1 MSLGEPCELL
11 PGSTV
16 RRRNNNFSAFA
27 MTAVS
32 YLSNGTTTCHGS
44 SSCGCGC
51 CISGRLINR
60 HSNDYSSCCNNNNSR
75 QQLQTIQQKLPLR
88 QTLRQQRN
96 NGNINANYKFR
107 NSIKAKTTST
117 TTITT
122 SPSTTVA
129 QLVGCPEAGD
139 DVPSYSPYSSCG
151 RLKQRRKLKT
161 LLPTNVPASA
171 YALTGLVLLCS
182 ALLSPCH
189 AFQLDGS
196 QNSFAQFRKWYTGL
210 NGSLELEFKTEQPN
224 GLVLYTDDGGTY
236 DFFELKLVEGALRL
250 RYNLG
255 GGAHIITVGRELHD
269 GHWHKVQVL
278 RNDEQTSLIVDGV
291 SQSSTTKGKEFQFGK
306 FATNSDVYVGGMPN
320 WYSTKL
326 ALLALPSVIFEPRFR
341 GAIRNLVYADQP
353 GGATRRQEMKQ
364 PRDIKCG
371 DGPCDNGEMP
381 KEKVPRGV
389 RGGNTTDACERSDP
403 CQHGGICI
411 STDSGPICECR
422 NLEYDGQYCEK
433 EKAPSEATFR
443 GQQFLSYDLG
453 QTSAEPIVSAQD
465 AITLYFRTRQPN
477 GLLFYTGHGTDY
489 LNLALRDGGVSL
501 TMGLANGKQE
511 MHIKPSKVRFDDHQW
526 HKVTVH
532 RRIQEI
538 SSITSF
544 CRLVTVVDD
553 VYTDHSHIAG
563 KFTMLS
569 SSRVYVGGA
578 VNPRALL
585 GARVHNNFVGCLRKV
600 EFSADTL
607 LLNLIDLAKSGSK
620 LIQVA
625 GNVEYQCPIGD
636 PQDPVTFTTRESHLV
651 LPPWETGKQSSIS
664 FKFRT
669 KEPNGLIILATGS
682 KQPRSKNAVLFA
694 IELLNGHIYIHLDL
708 GSGAAKVRA
717 SRRRVDDGDWHDLI
731 LRRNGRDAKL
741 SVDGVWNEFRT
752 PGDGTILELDG
763 HMYVGGTGPAYNNI
777 AWPPAIW
784 TATLRQGFVGC
795 LRDLVLSGKAIDI
808 AAFARLQ
815 DSASVKPSCHVQ
827 ANVCSGNPC
836 LNGGTCIEGW
846 NRPICDCTAT
856 LYAGPTCGRELATLA
871 FNGSQHM
878 TIWLGNGQG
887 TKTQTEELIIRFK
900 TSRPTGLILLTSA
913 ESNSPDR
920 LEIALVAGR
929 VRASVR
935 LSDREKNLLA
945 GQSVL
950 NDNNWH
956 TIRFSRRA
964 SNLRLQVD
972 GVPPVRAET
981 ILGRHST
988 IEIRSIHLGG
998 MFHAEEEI
1006 QMTST
1011 MPNFIGQLQGFIFNG
1026 QRYIDIVKNL
1036 GPELSALPSATF
1048 KLTARFVN
1056 SPPGNPYHAATF
1068 RSKHSYVGLPMLKAY
1083 SSVSVDFRFKTV
1095 EPNGLLLYNGGRRN
1109 DFIALELVNGHIHY
1123 TFDIGD
1129 GPITMRDKSRIHM
1142 NDNRWHQVSIR
1153 RPGPKTHTLTVD
1165 DSFEIVTLTGNSM
1178 HLELSGIL
1186 YIGGVFKDMYAK
1198 LPASISSR
1206 SGFEGCLAS
1215 LDLGDTSPTLTSDAV
1230 VPSSLVVSGCE
1241 GPTKCSQNACANRG
1255 VCVQQWNAYVCECDM
1270 TSYTGPTCYDESIAY
1285 EFGNNKGIIQYA
1297 FPENM
1302 QADTEED
1309 NVALGFITTKSDA
1322 VILRVESATTQDYME
1337 LEIVEGNI
1345 FMVYNIGTR
1354 DLPLGE
1360 IGTKVNDNTY
1370 HVVRFS
1376 RKGGNATLQLDD
1388 YNVQTLTPQGHQS
1401 TVFNTMSSI
1410 QVGGKFS
1417 RGGRTRIERPFA
1429 GVIAGLSVNKLRIL
1443 DLAVER
1449 DPHITIRGDV
1459 QLVTGVLDRNDL
1471 QRMQQTPASGYPGA
1485 IDDLIFSGAGS
1496 GCRGDD
1502 EDECTPPFESG
1513 SGDDLITPVYVP
1525 PTKQTTTAQVANTD
1539 KTNGTERACDD
1550 EDCLH
1555 GSGDYGETT
1564 EQFTSTSTAKG
1575 SESNHEII
1583 SSTTDGVNRRIDT
1596 SSTTTEQQ
1604 RSTTTLSS
1612 SVMTRTESQTYA
1624 PRETTVPYS
1633 ATTSIVTQQRQ
1644 TSTPTSIYTT
1654 STQRASTSTLTTTT
1668 SQATPP
1674 PEVHST
1680 ATEHQTTPYDI
1691 VQVFSGGEGGER
1703 HHGDEDE
1710 KSNMIFNGEHT
1721 SLPEE
1726 RPPPHIPS
1734 PHETPPYYQMPP
1746 QQPPTYGNNYRSKG
1760 KGGRVNSIEEERT
1773 AMIIGIV
1780 AGILIAVILV
1790 ILLVLWLKSTGDR
1803 NYKTEGEKAAAYGH
1817 NPNAALLG
1825 NSSTNGSY
1833 HQQRHHGTHHQSN
1846 GHNASGGGGGGGT
1859 GGSGSGSMLGAAGVN
1874 SGGVVGYGCI
1884 SSGIA
1889 STGAD
1894 GRPQMAGLVQPKP
1907 KKRDSKDV
1915 KEWYV

>member
-75 QQLQTIQQKLPLR
+75 HQLQTIQQKLPLR

-122 SPSTTVA
+122 SPSTAVA

-1674 PEVHST
+1674 PEIHST

-1833 HQQRHHGTHHQSN
+1833 HQQRHHGTPHQSN

>member
-972 GVPPVRAET
+972 GVPPVRGMLSET

-1575 SESNHEII
+1575 SENELFIFL
-1583 SSTTDGVNRRIDT
+1583 
-1596 SSTTTEQQ
+1596 
-1604 RSTTTLSS
+1604 TL
-1612 SVMTRTESQTYA
+1612 
-1624 PRETTVPYS
+1624 
-1633 ATTSIVTQQRQ
+1633 
-1644 TSTPTSIYTT
+1644 
-1654 STQRASTSTLTTTT
+1654 
-1668 SQATPP
+1668 
-1674 PEVHST
+1674 
-1680 ATEHQTTPYDI
+1680 I
-1691 VQVFSGGEGGER
+1691 VQWIC
-1703 HHGDEDE
+1703 HLQT
-1710 KSNMIFNGEHT
+1710 K
-1721 SLPEE
+1721 
-1726 RPPPHIPS
+1726 
-1734 PHETPPYYQMPP
+1734 
-1746 QQPPTYGNNYRSKG
+1746 
-1760 KGGRVNSIEEERT
+1760 
-1773 AMIIGIV
+1773 
-1780 AGILIAVILV
+1780 
-1790 ILLVLWLKSTGDR
+1790 
-1803 NYKTEGEKAAAYGH
+1803 
-1817 NPNAALLG
+1817 
-1825 NSSTNGSY
+1825 
-1833 HQQRHHGTHHQSN
+1833 QS
-1846 GHNASGGGGGGGT
+1846 
-1859 GGSGSGSMLGAAGVN
+1859 
-1874 SGGVVGYGCI
+1874 
-1884 SSGIA
+1884 
-1889 STGAD
+1889 
-1894 GRPQMAGLVQPKP
+1894 
-1907 KKRDSKDV
+1907 
-1915 KEWYV
+1915 